1 MTYAFHKAKNVANCC
16 KNTRLTCGKHAA
28 AENINNSPLK
38 KVACTLP
45 HQGTAAQG
53 HAGLAG
59 SARPWPGTGAIWP
72 GTAAKRA
79 ATKAKQWYAADC
91 PKILFLQS
99 NLAQALVEIFAGGGI
114 GVGLGPLGGDAIGQ
128 TGQAH
133 AAAGM

>member
-16 KNTRLTCGKHAA
+16 KNNPLTGGKHAA
-28 AENINNSPLK
+28 DGNINNGPLK

-59 SARPWPGTGAIWP
+59 SAWPWPGTGAIWP

-79 ATKAKQWYAADC
+79 ATKAEQWYAADC
-91 PKILFLQS
+91 PKILFL
-99 NLAQALVEIFAGGGI
+99 
-114 GVGLGPLGGDAIGQ
+114 
-128 TGQAH
+128 
-133 AAAGM
+133 